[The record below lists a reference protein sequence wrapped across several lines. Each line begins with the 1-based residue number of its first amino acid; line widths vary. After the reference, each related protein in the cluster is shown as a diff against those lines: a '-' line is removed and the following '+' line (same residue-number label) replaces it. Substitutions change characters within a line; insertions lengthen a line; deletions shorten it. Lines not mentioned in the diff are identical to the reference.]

1 MSCLRIPRLLLFDVT
16 TDEIARGVSE
26 VTTYREVERHL
37 PDPAKEQRRALRQQP
52 LSSRGDRPP
61 GSTLRVF
68 RLLRLQKS
76 WEEGSGLLSLK
87 HP

>member
-26 VTTYREVERHL
+26 VTTYQEVEHHL
-37 PDPAKEQRRALRQQP
+37 PDPAEEQHCALRHQP

-61 GSTLRVF
+61 GSILCVF
-68 RLLRLQKS
+68 RLLHLQKS